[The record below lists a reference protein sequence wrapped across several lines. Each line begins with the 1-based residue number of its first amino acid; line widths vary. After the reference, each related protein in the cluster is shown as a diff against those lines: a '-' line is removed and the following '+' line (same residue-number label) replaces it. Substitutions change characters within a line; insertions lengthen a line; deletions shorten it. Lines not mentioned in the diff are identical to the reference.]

1 LAINFFDTK
10 HNPPVVVFSN
20 KIPYM
25 IALAGWVGA
34 LGLLFAFVASSLDKL
49 DNLGTPYH
57 LINLICSLL
66 LILNATAN
74 EAYPFIL
81 INSFWSLM
89 SVYSIG
95 RNLLNKNAG

>member
-1 LAINFFDTK
+1 
-10 HNPPVVVFSN
+10 
-20 KIPYM
+20 M

-57 LINLICSLL
+57 IINLICALL
-66 LILNATAN
+66 LIVNATAN

-81 INSFWSLM
+81 INAFWSLM
-89 SVYSIG
+89 STYAIG
-95 RNLLNKNAG
+95 KNLLKKNAG

>member
-1 LAINFFDTK
+1 
-10 HNPPVVVFSN
+10 
-20 KIPYM
+20 M
-25 IALAGWVGA
+25 IAIAGWVGA

-89 SVYSIG
+89 SAYSIG
-95 RNLLNKNAG
+95 RNLLTTKEG

>member
-1 LAINFFDTK
+1 
-10 HNPPVVVFSN
+10 
-20 KIPYM
+20 M

-57 LINLICSLL
+57 LINLICSVL
-66 LILNATAN
+66 LIVNATAN
-74 EAYPFIL
+74 GAHPFIV

-89 SVYSIG
+89 SAYAIG
-95 RNLLNKNAG
+95 KNLLKKG

>member
-1 LAINFFDTK
+1 
-10 HNPPVVVFSN
+10 
-20 KIPYM
+20 M
-25 IALAGWVGA
+25 IAIAGWVGA

-66 LILNATAN
+66 LILNATVN

-89 SVYSIG
+89 SAYSIG
-95 RNLLNKNAG
+95 RNLLNKDAG

>member
-1 LAINFFDTK
+1 
-10 HNPPVVVFSN
+10 
-20 KIPYM
+20 M